1 MHRQSEKNL
10 LSSNIP
16 STCPHNMVNFGPLA
30 AEIVSLVWGT
40 PANFKGFCV
49 LPTSLLRRRSLEANH
64 TLHDVWPYPA
74 LLHYIYIFGG
84 SCPRQ
89 NFARCKIH
97 FTSKSCVLLYW
108 HRYCM
113 ALQQWASAKLCGVEQ
128 RAPPIFGRAAIRLG
142 IGPHF

>member
-1 MHRQSEKNL
+1 MHADNRIFAYYDQIFDL
-10 LSSNIP
+10 ILSVSDYL
-16 STCPHNMVNFGPLA
+16 LA
-30 AEIVSLVWGT
+30 AAIWRTVGT
-40 PANFKGFCV
+40 TQVAWRCFCV
-49 LPTSLLRRRSLEANH
+49 LPSSLLRRCSLEANH
-64 TLHDVWPYPA
+64 NLHDVWPYPA

-84 SCPRQ
+84 SCPLTE
-89 NFARCKIH
+89 FARCKIH

-113 ALQQWASAKLCGVEQ
+113 ALQQRASTKLCGVEQ